1 MTAFVLDAS
10 TALGWMLDRPVPAR
24 ASQARGTIFSAG
36 ATPVVPALWLSRG
49 FKRHRHGGAARTSR
63 RRQVATLAADIE
75 DFLQVVEVD
84 PILVR
89 VSVLIETAQRT
100 HLTVYDATYLE
111 LALRRRVPLATLDE
125 KLREAARR
133 EGLALI

>member
-1 MTAFVLDAS
+1 MTTFVLDAS

-24 ASQARGTIFSAG
+24 ASQSRNHILGG
-36 ATPVVPALWLSRG
+36 AIPIVPALWLQEVSNAIVIAERRG
-49 FKRHRHGGAARTSR
+49 HLGA
-63 RRQVATLAADIE
+63 RQVAPLVADIE
-75 DFLQVVEVD
+75 DFLRVVEVD

-100 HLTVYDATYLE
+100 SLTVYDATYLE

>member
-24 ASQARGTIFSAG
+24 ASQSRNLIISG
-36 ATPVVPALWLSRG
+36 ATPIVPALWRQEVSNAIVMAERRG
-49 FKRHRHGGAARTSR
+49 RLTAA
-63 RRQVATLAADIE
+63 QVAPLAADIE
-75 DFLQVVEVD
+75 EFLQSVEVD
-84 PILVR
+84 SILVR
-89 VSVLIETAQRT
+89 VPVLVETAQRA

-111 LALRRRVPLATLDE
+111 LAARRRVPLATLDE

-133 EGLALI
+133 DGLALI